1 MDYTVQ
7 LCKLFCNLSLFVDS
21 ARVVLLRNL
30 ELKVMELVDC
40 GLSLGA
46 TNSSLSCPH
55 HKESSTKSVCHGDC
69 CMSSN

>member
-7 LCKLFCNLSLFVDS
+7 LCKLFCNLSLFFDS
-21 ARVVLLRNL
+21 AGGVLLRNL

-46 TNSSLSCPH
+46 TNSLPSCPH
-55 HKESSTKSVCHGDC
+55 HKEPSTKGVCHGDC
-69 CMSSN
+69 CMSVN